1 MEART
6 AAVALAAGRVAIG
19 TAAFVAPGLV
29 GRGWF
34 GEDAGRPGTKMA
46 LRGLG
51 ARDAAM
57 GVGLLAALDDP
68 RRARNWVEAGI
79 IADAGDFVA
88 TALGRGAGSRSAAA
102 GVMLIAGGAA
112 AAGLWI
118 RDQLGTQLELDAA
131 G

>member
-1 MEART
+1 M
-6 AAVALAAGRVAIG
+6 AIG

-29 GRGWF
+29 GRSWL
-34 GEDAGRPGTKMA
+34 GEVSRADGTKIA

-51 ARDAAM
+51 ARDAAI

-68 RRARNWVEAGI
+68 SRARNWVEAGI

-88 TALGRGAGSRSAAA
+88 TALGRRAGRRSAALA
-102 GVMLIAGGAA
+102 VLAVAGGAT
-112 AAGLWI
+112 AAGLWL
-118 RDQLGTQLELDAA
+118 RDRLTDELLA